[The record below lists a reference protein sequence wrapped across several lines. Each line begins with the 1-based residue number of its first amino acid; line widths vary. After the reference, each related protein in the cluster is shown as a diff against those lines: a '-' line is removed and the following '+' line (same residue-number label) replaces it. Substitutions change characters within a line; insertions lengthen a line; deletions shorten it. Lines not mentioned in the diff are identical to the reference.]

1 GRLATQAAAGH
12 RVVLHASS
20 DRPAGDELP
29 EGLTPRGLVLIEDEI
44 RDAAPETLEFFARQG
59 VQLKVV
65 SGDHPATVSAVA
77 RRAGVPGAD
86 GGLDARDLPLDDV
99 DALGDTVASRTV
111 FGRVTPRQKREMM
124 RSLQARGPRWPAGRG
139 CRPRTAGSR
148 PGTSPAATSAPSAPP
163 SSRAPCSGASRPA
176 RSAR

>member
-1 GRLATQAAAGH
+1 GAL
-12 RVVLHASS
+12 
-20 DRPAGDELP
+20 EL
-29 EGLTPRGLVLIEDEI
+29 LQDEI
-44 RDAAPETLEFFARQG
+44 RDDAPETLEFFARQG

-99 DALGDTVASRTV
+99 DALGDTVESRTV

-124 RSLQARGPRWPAGRG
+124 RSLQERGQVGAMTGDG
-139 CRPRTAGSR
+139 VYDVLTLKGAAMVSAMGS
-148 PGTSPAATSAPSAPP
+148 GA
-163 SSRAPCSGASRPA
+163 GASRAVA
-176 RSAR
+176 RLRLLANRFAALPSARAEGRRVLNSAERAANVFIDGTVFSPLYS